1 MCVRAADTR
10 GVIWERYDD
19 DVVGGRTVTD
29 TTEDWQHA
37 AAVLNARMDELG
49 MSQTRLSSEA
59 GVSQQ
64 LLRELRSGEARQY
77 RASGLARIAVALGW
91 PHDAFQRLRHGGP
104 VEERRRIPH
113 AARTEMHL
121 AASQFVRR
129 IDDIERQLTELRTE
143 IVRLLAVDDSEAA
156 DLRDDEV
163 MVD

>member
-1 MCVRAADTR
+1 M
-10 GVIWERYDD
+10 
-19 DVVGGRTVTD
+19 TD
-29 TTEDWQHA
+29 APEDWQHA
-37 AAVLNARMDELG
+37 AEALNARMEELG

-64 LLRELRSGEARQY
+64 LLRELRAGETRQY

-91 PHDAFQRLRHGGP
+91 PHDAFQRLRYGGP

-129 IDDIERQLTELRTE
+129 IDDIEKQLTELRTE
-143 IVRLLAVDDSEAA
+143 IVRLLAVDDSEVEES
-156 DLRDDEV
+156 LGEEL